1 VNFVDN
7 NNDGIDDV
15 TGALI
20 PPRQDP
26 ATVFPTPTIVQE
38 DEGKVYYQI
47 ERNRPFE
54 APRIVQVSEQDAMGR
69 FFNRPPADIKKIQAQ
84 FIRAGYK
91 DIKATGKLDSP
102 EQVSA
107 YTKAVKDALN
117 SYSNLVQL
125 NPNTNISNI
134 GTFIDNAAAQGSGK
148 GPSTSVYETLYLTS
162 EADAISYFNQLY
174 LEYTGTTPTPKQA
187 KQFYKTLSQQEKQN
201 VQRQTTTTGEGYSRT
216 VVTKGGVDEV
226 DKEQIALGFIEK
238 AIPLEGVEKVSG
250 VLGKNLRDI
259 NTVLADYNVNVDPV
273 TKREYLLASVKSK
286 NGLNDVVGKI
296 QNLSALQNPALAPYI
311 QQGYKPSEV
320 LGGFKQFKTSL
331 TGLPSSPGLWDDPDI
346 KWLSTQQQLPDY
358 ESFRTKV
365 LDRPEADYY
374 PEQRRQAANYAL
386 KILDT
391 WGLR

>member
-1 VNFVDN
+1 VNFVDK

-26 ATVFPTPTIVQE
+26 STVFPQPQIQE
-38 DEGKVYYQI
+38 DPGKVYYQI

-54 APRIVQVSEQDAMGR
+54 APRVVQVAEQDAMR
-69 FFNRPPADIKKIQAQ
+69 IFFDRPPAQIKKIQAQ
-84 FIRAGYK
+84 FARAGYK
-91 DIKATGKLDSP
+91 DIKPTGRLDTP
-102 EQVSA
+102 EQVNA

-125 NPNTNISNI
+125 NPNTGIDNI
-134 GTFIDNAAAQGSGK
+134 GTFIDNAAAQGSGR
-148 GPSTSVYETLYLTS
+148 GPTTSVYETLYLTS

-174 LEYTGTTPTPKQA
+174 LEYTGTSPTTKQA

-226 DKEQIALGFIEK
+226 DKEQLALQIIEK
-238 AIPLEGVEKVSG
+238 AIPLDGIERVSG
-250 VLGKNLRDI
+250 QLGQNLRNI
-259 NTVLADYNVNVDPV
+259 NSVLADYNVNVDPT

-286 NGLNDVVGKI
+286 NGLNDVIGKI
-296 QNLSALQNPALAPYI
+296 QNLSALQNPAIAPYI
-311 QQGYKPSEV
+311 QQGYKPQEV
-320 LGGFKQFKTSL
+320 LGGYKQYKASL
-331 TGLPSSPGLWDDPDI
+331 TGLPATPGLWDDPDI
-346 KWLSTQQQLPDY
+346 DWLAKQPSLLGFDP
-358 ESFRTKV
+358 FRIKV
-365 LDRPEADYY
+365 LDNPKADFY
-374 PEQRRQAANYAL
+374 PEQRRQAAAWSL
-386 KILDT
+386 KLLDT